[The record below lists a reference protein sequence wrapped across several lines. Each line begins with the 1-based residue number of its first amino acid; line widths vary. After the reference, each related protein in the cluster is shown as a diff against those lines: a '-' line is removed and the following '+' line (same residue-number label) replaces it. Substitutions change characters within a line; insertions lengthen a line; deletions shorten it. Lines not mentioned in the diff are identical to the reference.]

1 MVKHS
6 KTAVEWSWWSDK
18 AWVKYDAALT
28 LKLENEFQ
36 EGNKKIACDKER
48 FVDLNFATIDDIR
61 KQLHHSDERL
71 IGLQR
76 RFDDESRRRA
86 VRRVVPEFFNHETFL
101 LLGAACDNEEF
112 VDNINLYGGL
122 IVRKFVKKQ
131 VTTVLVDVAS
141 AASDDAIRQVLQK
154 AHGEPRRTTYL
165 P

>member
-1 MVKHS
+1 MVKHA

-18 AWVKYDAALT
+18 AWVPYDAALT

-48 FVDLNFATIDDIR
+48 FIDLNFSTIDEIR

-86 VRRVVPEFFNHETFL
+86 VRRVVPEFFKDETFL
-101 LLGAACDNEEF
+101 VLGSCDNEEF

-122 IVRKFVKKQ
+122 SVKKFVKKQ
-131 VTTVLVDVAS
+131 VTSVIVDVATAS
-141 AASDDAIRQVLQK
+141 SDDSIRSILQK
-154 AHGEPRRTTYL
+154 ANGIFSASNL
-165 P
+165 VFD